1 MPPRQP
7 IIPGPGRIRQNEI
20 YRAGAQGRAP
30 AVPTDF
36 ATLERRAQRHARKL
50 GWAYAAGGAG
60 DGATMRANREAFER
74 YKIVPRMLRDVS
86 TRDLTVELFGRT
98 LPAPVL
104 FGPVGAA
111 ELLDGDADLAIA
123 RAAAAVGVPYVFT
136 SQACATMELCAA
148 AMGDAPR
155 WFQLYWSTDDGLVD
169 SFLARAEAVDSEAVV
184 VTLDTTML
192 GWRPMDLNLGS
203 LPFARGQGIAQY
215 TADSRF
221 MEIVRERITTA
232 AHAAASAAAAADPA
246 AANPDAA
253 ADPAAANADAN
264 AAAADPAAANLAAVD
279 PAADVKPS
287 LAALRTLYSIS
298 RRFPGGLLGNLRSPE
313 PRAAVQTFLDIYSRP
328 SLTWADIE
336 TLRSRTKL
344 PILLKGIQHPDDA
357 RRALDAGVDG
367 IVVSNHGGRQV
378 DGGIGSLDALVEIA
392 PVIDGRCRLL
402 LDSGVRSGADVFKAL
417 ALGAEAVLIGRPYL
431 YGLALAGEAG
441 ARDVMRNIIAEFDL
455 TLGLSGLSSIGEL
468 TPDALR
474 RL

>member
-1 MPPRQP
+1 MSPPQP

-20 YRAGAQGRAP
+20 YRAGVQGRTP
-30 AVPTDF
+30 SVPTDF
-36 ATLERRAQRHARKL
+36 ATLERRARRHARKL

-60 DGATMRANREAFER
+60 EGATMRANREAFER

-86 TRDLTVELFGRT
+86 RRDLTVELFGRT

-111 ELLDGDADLAIA
+111 ELLDADADLAIA

-136 SQACATMELCAA
+136 SQACASMEACAA

-169 SFLARAEAVDSEAVV
+169 SFLERAAAVGSEAVV

-221 MEIVRERITTA
+221 MEIVRERI
-232 AHAAASAAAAADPA
+232 AAAADA
-246 AANPDAA
+246 AA
-253 ADPAAANADAN
+253 
-264 AAAADPAAANLAAVD
+264 D

-298 RRFPGGLLGNLRSPE
+298 RRFPGGLLGNLRSSE

-328 SLTWADIE
+328 SLTWDDIE

-378 DGGIGSLDALVEIA
+378 DGAIGSLDALVEIA
-392 PVIDGRCRLL
+392 PVVAGRCRLL
-402 LDSGVRSGADVFKAL
+402 LDSGVRTGADVFKAL

-441 ARDVMRNIIAEFDL
+441 ARDVVRNMIAEFDL
-455 TLGLSGLSSIGEL
+455 TLGLSGLTSLAEL
-468 TPDALR
+468 TPEALR

>member
-1 MPPRQP
+1 MSPRP
-7 IIPGPGRIRQNEI
+7 SIIPGPGRIRQNEI
-20 YRAGAQGRAP
+20 YRAGVQGRTP

-36 ATLERRAQRHARKL
+36 ATLERRASRHARKL

-60 DGATMRANREAFER
+60 EGATMRANREAFER

-86 TRDLTVELFGRT
+86 RRDLTVELFGRT
-98 LPAPVL
+98 LPAPLL

-111 ELLDGDADLAIA
+111 ELLDPEADLAIA
-123 RAAAAVGVPYVFT
+123 RAAASVGVPYVFT
-136 SQACATMELCAA
+136 SQACASMEACAA

-169 SFLARAEAVDSEAVV
+169 SFLARAEAVGAEAVV

-221 MEIVRERITTA
+221 LEIVRERI
-232 AHAAASAAAAADPA
+232 AAAADA
-246 AANPDAA
+246 
-253 ADPAAANADAN
+253 
-264 AAAADPAAANLAAVD
+264 D

-287 LAALRTLYSIS
+287 LAALRTLYLIS
-298 RRFPGGLLGNLRSPE
+298 RRFPGRLLDNLRSPE

-357 RRALDAGVDG
+357 RRALEAGVDG

-417 ALGAEAVLIGRPYL
+417 ALGADAVLIGRPYL
-431 YGLALAGEAG
+431 YGLALAGETG
-441 ARDVMRNIIAEFDL
+441 AREVVRNIIAEFDL
-455 TLGLSGLSSIGEL
+455 TLGLSGLTSISEL

>member
-1 MPPRQP
+1 MPTSGP
-7 IIPGPGRIRQNEI
+7 IIPGPGRVRQNEI
-20 YRAGAQGRAP
+20 YRAGVGGRTP
-30 AVPTDF
+30 IVPTDF
-36 ATLERRAQRHARKL
+36 ATLERRARRRARKL

-60 DGATMRANREAFER
+60 EGATMRANREAFER
-74 YKIVPRMLRDVS
+74 FRIVPRMLRDVS
-86 TRDLTVELFGRT
+86 RRDLTVELFGRT

-111 ELLDGDADLAIA
+111 EMLDPEADLAIA

-136 SQACATMELCAA
+136 SQACASMEACAA
-148 AMGDAPR
+148 AMGPAPR

-169 SFLARAEAVDSEAVV
+169 SFLARAEAVGSEAVV

-215 TADSRF
+215 TADGRF
-221 MEIVRERITTA
+221 MEIVRERIA
-232 AHAAASAAAAADPA
+232 AVA
-246 AANPDAA
+246 DAA
-253 ADPAAANADAN
+253 ADPAASD
-264 AAAADPAAANLAAVD
+264 L
-279 PAADVKPS
+279 KPS
-287 LAALRTLYSIS
+287 VAALRTLYSIS
-298 RRFPGGLLGNLRSPE
+298 RRFPGGLLSNLRSPE

-336 TLRSRTKL
+336 TLCARTKL

-357 RRALDAGVDG
+357 RRALEIGVDG

-378 DGGIGSLDALVEIA
+378 DGAIGSLDALVEIA
-392 PVIDGRCRLL
+392 PVVNGACPLL

-417 ALGAEAVLIGRPYL
+417 ALGADAVLIGRPYL

-441 ARDVMRNIIAEFDL
+441 ARDVVRNIIAEFDL
-455 TLGLSGLSSIGEL
+455 TLGLSGLTSISEI
-468 TPDALR
+468 TPEALR
-474 RL
+474 RF

>member
-1 MPPRQP
+1 MPPPQP

-20 YRAGAQGRAP
+20 YRAGVQGRTP

-36 ATLERRAQRHARKL
+36 ATLERRARRHARKL

-60 DGATMRANREAFER
+60 EGATMRANREAFER

-86 TRDLTVELFGRT
+86 RRDLTVELFGRT

-104 FGPVGAA
+104 FAPVGAA
-111 ELLDGDADLAIA
+111 ELLDPDADLAIA

-136 SQACATMELCAA
+136 SQACASMEACAA

-169 SFLARAEAVDSEAVV
+169 SFLARAEAVGSEAVV

-192 GWRPMDLNLGS
+192 GWRPQDLNLGS

-221 MEIVRERITTA
+221 MEIVRERI
-232 AHAAASAAAAADPA
+232 AAAADA
-246 AANPDAA
+246 GA
-253 ADPAAANADAN
+253 
-264 AAAADPAAANLAAVD
+264 D

-298 RRFPGGLLGNLRSPE
+298 RRFPGRLLDNLRSPE

-378 DGGIGSLDALVEIA
+378 DGGIASLDALVEIA
-392 PVIDGRCRLL
+392 PVLDRRCRLL
-402 LDSGVRSGADVFKAL
+402 LDSGVRTGADVFKAL
-417 ALGAEAVLIGRPYL
+417 ALGADAVLIGRPYL

-455 TLGLSGLSSIGEL
+455 TLGLSGLRSLAEL
-468 TPDALR
+468 TPEALR

>member
-1 MPPRQP
+1 MPPHQP

-20 YRAGAQGRAP
+20 YRAGVQGRTP

-36 ATLERRAQRHARKL
+36 ATLERRARRHARKL

-60 DGATMRANREAFER
+60 EGATMRANREAFER

-86 TRDLTVELFGRT
+86 RRDLSVELFGRT

-111 ELLDGDADLAIA
+111 ELLDPDADLAIA

-136 SQACATMELCAA
+136 SQACASMEACAA

-169 SFLARAEAVDSEAVV
+169 SFLARAEAVGSEAVV

-192 GWRPMDLNLGS
+192 GWRPQDLNLGS

-221 MEIVRERITTA
+221 MEIVRERI
-232 AHAAASAAAAADPA
+232 AAAADA
-246 AANPDAA
+246 GA
-253 ADPAAANADAN
+253 
-264 AAAADPAAANLAAVD
+264 D

-298 RRFPGGLLGNLRSPE
+298 RRFPGRLLDNLRSPE

-378 DGGIGSLDALVEIA
+378 DGGIASLDALVEIA
-392 PVIDGRCRLL
+392 PVLDRRCRLL
-402 LDSGVRSGADVFKAL
+402 LDSGVRTGADVFKAL
-417 ALGAEAVLIGRPYL
+417 ALGADAVLIGRPYL

-455 TLGLSGLSSIGEL
+455 TLGLSGLRSLAEL
-468 TPDALR
+468 TPEALR